1 MEYRTIPKTK
11 EKISSL
17 GFGVMRLS
25 TTMGTV
31 DKEKA
36 TQEIKYAIDNG
47 VNFIDTAYRYG
58 NGSNEK
64 VLGEILTQLNYRD
77 KVNISTKMNPLK
89 VHSYQDMENM
99 LNEELKS
106 LQTDHIDYYFI
117 HNVMDYEL
125 IENLLNINIIQFF
138 EDKKAEGKI
147 RNVGFSYHGPYQ
159 DLPKIVD
166 AYDWDMCMLQF
177 NYIDEKIQAGIKGV
191 KYLAEKG
198 IGIFIME
205 PLKGGLLAGEMPKE
219 VEQVMEKSE
228 IYRSNADLALS
239 WVLNH
244 PEITCVLSGMNS
256 IEMVKENIEIAS
268 KIKPNSLTTEELET
282 ISKIREIIQR
292 LNKID
297 CTTCG
302 YCMPCPKGVNIPECF
317 KKYNEKYLF
326 DFKLYG
332 VNQALSQYVFI
343 LMGLMSEPQDASLC
357 THCNACIKKCPQ
369 SLPIPDL
376 LEDVNKEFHGKLV
389 KISMP
394 LIKKIVKL
402 FKIV

>member
-198 IGIFIME
+198 IG
-205 PLKGGLLAGEMPKE
+205 
-219 VEQVMEKSE
+219 
-228 IYRSNADLALS
+228 
-239 WVLNH
+239 VL
-244 PEITCVLSGMNS
+244 
-256 IEMVKENIEIAS
+256 
-268 KIKPNSLTTEELET
+268 
-282 ISKIREIIQR
+282 
-292 LNKID
+292 
-297 CTTCG
+297 
-302 YCMPCPKGVNIPECF
+302 
-317 KKYNEKYLF
+317 
-326 DFKLYG
+326 
-332 VNQALSQYVFI
+332 
-343 LMGLMSEPQDASLC
+343 
-357 THCNACIKKCPQ
+357 
-369 SLPIPDL
+369 
-376 LEDVNKEFHGKLV
+376 
-389 KISMP
+389 
-394 LIKKIVKL
+394 
-402 FKIV
+402 